1 MEWLLEP
8 FALGFQQRALLGGL
22 ISAVMASVVGVWL
35 VLRGMSFFGDAFAHG
50 ILPGI
55 AVAMLLDVS
64 PALGAAAA
72 IVAMVLLIEW
82 IHRATPLHED
92 TGIGLLFVAMM
103 ALGVVIIST
112 MDQYTGSL
120 TGILFGDAL
129 GVTPEVLRG
138 MIVPAAAVLIASAV
152 LYRPLLSLAFSQ
164 SKAQSLG
171 MRPGVIHV
179 LLLVLIAAAV
189 IVGFRSVG
197 TMLVFGL
204 LVGPPATA
212 SLLSRTVPQMFAW
225 STLIAVV
232 SVWAGLLLSFHLGTA
247 GSATMALVP
256 IVLFFLTLSIRQ
268 LVQAVRHRTVGRGE
282 PSAGSADSVLS
293 PGSAPDR
300 RAPDAPVLDPHSG
313 GAVAGAAEVPPAA
326 RGESAGSDR
335 TGHGTGHAAA
345 VRGAAGSADAGHRA
359 TGSRLHESFT
369 DPEHVRTPPEVPLAV
384 AEDIVLA
391 YGQHVATA
399 SSSFTL
405 QQGDVVAIIGPNGS
419 GKSTLLHAI
428 AGLMPP
434 RAGRLRVLGAK
445 PALGWRKVA
454 YVMQAVEV
462 PAGIPLTV
470 REVVAM
476 GRYSTLGWFRP
487 FRRHDRQRVQ
497 QAMEALAITDL
508 AHRHLSE
515 LSGGQRQRVYVAQAL
530 AQDHI
535 ALLLDEPLTGLDLV
549 SARTIDRIIHAEH
562 EHGHSVVM
570 TTHDLEEARAA
581 DHVLLTSGRVLA
593 SGPPEQALTRRN
605 LEVAYG
611 LGSLHG
617 DEDPGTEL
625 PEVLPDPVHGLH
637 DDPSDPTAR

>member
-1 MEWLLEP
+1 MEWFTEP

-22 ISAVMASVVGVWL
+22 ISAIMASVVGVWL

-72 IVAMVLLIEW
+72 VVGMVALVEW

-112 MDQYTGSL
+112 MDSYTGDL

-129 GVTPEVLRG
+129 GITPEVLRR
-138 MIVPAAAVLIASAV
+138 MIAPAVIVLIASAV
-152 LYRPLLSLAFSQ
+152 LYRPLLALAFSQ
-164 SKAQSLG
+164 SKARSLG
-171 MRPGVIHV
+171 LRPKLVHA

-225 STLIAVV
+225 SIGIAVFA
-232 SVWAGLLLSFHLGTA
+232 VWSGLLLSFHLGTA

-256 IVLFFLTLSIRQ
+256 IVLFFLTLSGRQ
-268 LVQAVRHRTVGRGE
+268 IVLAVRHRGVGD
-282 PSAGSADSVLS
+282 AD
-293 PGSAPDR
+293 
-300 RAPDAPVLDPHSG
+300 PDAPSPAPGAPANGTTSSALDPADAPEGRSPGTSVLGPHVPDHRLPAAG
-313 GAVAGAAEVPPAA
+313 TDEAAGDGAAAL
-326 RGESAGSDR
+326 
-335 TGHGTGHAAA
+335 GHG
-345 VRGAAGSADAGHRA
+345 AGDPHVHTAFEDAD
-359 TGSRLHESFT
+359 
-369 DPEHVRTPPEVPLAV
+369 HVITPAEVPLAE
-384 AEDIVLA
+384 ADDIVLA
-391 YGQHVATA
+391 YGQHVATTRSTFA
-399 SSSFTL
+399 L
-405 QQGDVVAIIGPNGS
+405 RQGHVVAIIGPNGS

-428 AGLMPP
+428 AGLMAP
-434 RAGRLRVLGAK
+434 RSGRMRVLGAK
-445 PALGWRKVA
+445 PANGWRKVA

-487 FRRHDRQRVQ
+487 FRRHDRQRVRW
-497 QAMEALAITDL
+497 AMDELAITDL

-549 SARTIDRIIHAEH
+549 SARTIDRIIHAEQ

-593 SGPPEQALTRRN
+593 SGPPERALTRRN
-605 LEVAYG
+605 LEIAYG
-611 LGSLHG
+611 LGALHRESDDHDG
-617 DEDPGTEL
+617 EL
-625 PEVLPDPVHGLH
+625 PEVLPDPVHGSH
-637 DDPSDPTAR
+637 DDPSDPSPR

>member
-1 MEWLLEP
+1 MEWFTEP
-8 FALGFQQRALLGGL
+8 FALGFQQRALIGGL

-138 MIVPAAAVLIASAV
+138 MFVPAVAVLLASAI

-171 MRPGVIHV
+171 MRPGIIHV

-225 STLIAVV
+225 STLIAVF

-256 IVLFFLTLSIRQ
+256 IALFFLTLIIRQ
-268 LVQAVRHRTVGRGE
+268 LDQAVRHRTVGRGE
-282 PSAGSADSVLS
+282 PSAGSADSVLA
-293 PGSAPDR
+293 PGSAPER
-300 RAPDAPVLDPHSG
+300 RAPGASVLDPHSG
-313 GAVAGAAEVPPAA
+313 TAAAGPAA
-326 RGESAGSDR
+326 VPATGSREDPGGDR
-335 TGHGTGHAAA
+335 AGHGTGHG
-345 VRGAAGSADAGHRA
+345 VAGRRA
-359 TGSRLHESFT
+359 PDSRLHESFT
-369 DPEHVRTPPEVPLAV
+369 DPEHVLTPAEVPLAE
-384 AEDIVLA
+384 AEGIVLA
-391 YGQHVATA
+391 YGQHIATA
-399 SSSFTL
+399 RSTFTL
-405 QQGDVVAIIGPNGS
+405 RQGDVVAIIGPNGS

-497 QAMEALAITDL
+497 QAMEALGITDL
-508 AHRHLSE
+508 ARRHLSE

-535 ALLLDEPLTGLDLV
+535 ALLLDEPLTGLDIV

-617 DEDPGTEL
+617 DEDPDTEL